1 VSRLLILTGV
11 DVEARGLARHLAL
24 GQVTASAWP
33 HYRAGALEVV
43 CVGLQAAGLEERLAA
58 ARPSLVISAGSCGAL
73 GPHLRRG
80 DLVVPETVIGLDG
93 SRAATAAWPGLVRH
107 GSVLSVAGLV
117 DTPAAKGRLWIE
129 TGALAADMES
139 GPIVAWAR
147 TRGVPAAVVR
157 GESDTAGQVVPRDLA
172 GLVDPGGRV
181 RRGQAIGVALSR
193 PRALADAL
201 VLGRGTAAAL
211 AAVARV
217 LGELARRSHG

>member
-1 VSRLLILTGV
+1 MSRLLILTGV

-24 GQVTASAWP
+24 GRVADSGWP

-43 CVGLQAAGLEERLAA
+43 CVGLRAAGLEERLAA
-58 ARPSLVISAGSCGAL
+58 ARPSLVISAGTCGAL

-93 SRAATAAWPGLVRH
+93 SRAVTAPWPGLVRQ
-107 GSVLSVAGLV
+107 GRLLSVTGLV
-117 DTPAAKGRLWIE
+117 DTPAAKARLWME

-147 TRGVPAAVVR
+147 TRGVAAAVVR
-157 GESDTAGQVVPRDLA
+157 GVSDTAGQGVPRDLA

-181 RRGQAIGVALSR
+181 RRAGAMRVALTR

-217 LGELARRSHG
+217 LGELAR